1 MKKHLFL
8 VILTL
13 ICNSIFAQDTTK
25 TYNLNET
32 VISYQAGKV
41 TPITFQNISA
51 KEIKLKMIGQEP
63 SFLLSETP
71 SITVYSDAGSSQGYS
86 YFRMRGIDQTRIN
99 ITFDGVPLNEPE
111 DLGAYFSNYPNIF
124 NFVSKTQIQRGVG
137 TSKNGVASYAG
148 SVQLFSPN
156 LFDTNKI
163 TFSLDYGS
171 FNTHHFYGEVK
182 SGIVN
187 KKSINIMVSDIHSDG
202 YRYNSGNNSQSLFLN
217 GGLFYDKST
226 WRFNVI
232 VGHQANQLA
241 WMGVSDSLISI
252 DRRINRDSNEEDN
265 FNQSMI
271 QLQNN
276 RQLSKTSSLQTSL
289 YYIHLD
295 GRYDFNLNAYLGA
308 LTTSQL
314 YTYNLKSNL
323 IGLFTNYTY
332 SRNNFNWIVGFH
344 GNIYNRQHIGSEN
357 TLGELYKNTGYKDEI
372 SAFTKIEYN
381 LKWLTI
387 FGDIQCR
394 YATFSYEGDVLLD
407 KLSWEFINPKIGLS
421 ATINPNS
428 VLYYGI
434 GGAGREPTRT
444 DMFIGNDNLQS
455 DSLGNPII
463 GNTNPEQ
470 VIDQELGYR
479 YRGKRIIF
487 NLNLYYMSF
496 KNEMVLDG
504 KFGPNSLPLSN
515 NVEKSYRTGAE
526 LTLAFKIK
534 RFEFINNS
542 SFNYSRIKEQN
553 IEFSPILIPPIII
566 NQEIVYYYKNV
577 SIGVIG
583 RYQDKSFI
591 DFANTTTINSYFLLN
606 GRIGYELKRVQVSLF
621 VNNITNTKY
630 YNNGYIDFDGVPKY
644 FVQAPVNFSI
654 AIKYSF

>member
-124 NFVSKTQIQRGVG
+124 NFVSRTQIQRGVG

-156 LFDTNKI
+156 PDTNKI
-163 TFSLDYGS
+163 TFGLDYGS
-171 FNTHHFYGEVK
+171 FNSHHFYGEVNGGWHK
-182 SGIVN
+182 NKNVN
-187 KKSINIMVSDIHSDG
+187 VMVSDIHSDG
-202 YRYNSGNNSQSLFLN
+202 YRYNSANNSQSVFIN
-217 GGLFYDKST
+217 GGILYDKST
-226 WRFNVI
+226 WKFNFLG
-232 VGHQANQLA
+232 GHQENQLA
-241 WMGVSDSLISI
+241 WMGISDSMISI

-265 FNQSMI
+265 FYQCMAQI
-271 QLQNN
+271 QNL
-276 RQLSKTSSLQTSL
+276 RQLSKSSTLQTSL
-289 YYIHLD
+289 YYIHLN
-295 GRYDFNLNAYLGA
+295 GKYGFNLNAFLG
-308 LTTSQL
+308 LPTTDEL
-314 YTYNLKSNL
+314 YMYDLKSNL
-323 IGLFTNYTY
+323 IGFFTNYTY
-332 SRNNFNWIVGFH
+332 SKKHFNWIVGFH
-344 GNIYNRQHIGSEN
+344 GNTYNREHIGSEK
-357 TLGELYKNTGYKDEI
+357 TLGTLYKNNGYKDEA
-372 SAFTKIEYN
+372 SVFTKIEYN

-387 FGDIQCR
+387 FGDIQYR
-394 YATFSYEGDVLLD
+394 YASFNYAGDVNLEE
-407 KLSWEFINPKIGLS
+407 LSWEFINPKIGLS
-421 ATINPNS
+421 ATITPNA
-428 VLYYGI
+428 VVYYGI
-434 GGAGREPTRT
+434 GSSGREPTRT
-444 DMFIGNDNLQS
+444 DMFIGNDNLQA
-455 DSLGNPII
+455 DSLGNPIL
-463 GNTNPEQ
+463 GNTKPEK
-470 VIDQELGYR
+470 VIDQELGIR
-479 YRGKRIIF
+479 YRGKRIYG
-487 NLNLYYMSF
+487 NLNLYYMDF
-496 KNEMVLDG
+496 ENEMVLDG

-515 NVEKSYRTGAE
+515 NVENSFRTGVE
-526 LTLAFKIK
+526 LTLGIRIK
-534 RFEFINNS
+534 RFDFINNS

-553 IEFSPILIPPIII
+553 ITFSPILIPPIII
-566 NQEIVYYYKNV
+566 NQEIIYSYKKIT
-577 SIGVIG
+577 IGLIG
-583 RYQDKSFI
+583 RYQDKSYI
-591 DFANTTTINSYFLLN
+591 DFGNTTTINGYFLLN
-606 GRIGYELKRVQVSLF
+606 GRIGYEIKRVYLSLF

-654 AIKYSF
+654 AVKYSF